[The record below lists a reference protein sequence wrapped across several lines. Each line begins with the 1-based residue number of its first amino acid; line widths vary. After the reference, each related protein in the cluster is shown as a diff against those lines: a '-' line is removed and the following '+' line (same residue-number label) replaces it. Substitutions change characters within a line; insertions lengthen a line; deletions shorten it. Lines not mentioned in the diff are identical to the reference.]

1 MTRTIFTDRSRIE
14 TAQHCMRERYLRY
27 HQNGVGLESARKPL
41 PLAVGGAV
49 HRGLE
54 VLLRGQMGIEWDGT
68 DRLFLH
74 DVEQA
79 AVDAAVADLAQY
91 KNALAVDPN
100 EQAAMA
106 APTDLTQQMAAT
118 ASELGVELDDPTL
131 KALYDT
137 QANGRSQFDEYL
149 WKEQSALVEGLVRA
163 YARRRLRPLLEEF
176 EVLEVERE
184 GTWEL
189 ARQDGV
195 GYVRFGTDYSIVFC
209 SRPDALLRSRSDNS
223 LYLMSFKTAASWDR
237 RKELDA
243 QHDMQGLSEGVEVE
257 RRLGEWWGMVV
268 IALDP
273 TDPSAKDAQDFCDKN
288 MSVPMR
294 EYLRALA
301 SPPRILGIRYEYMLK
316 GERWRDKELSARF
329 GFEVRS
335 QKSHLIRRYVARG
348 TAAKGSAFNL
358 GDECWSY
365 DYIKED
371 GGATNLYYAHWKPEP
386 VDDVKRWIDRLDASV
401 ESFTAYDSTT
411 DFLCEG
417 HEQRT
422 EAKVRGWKSEAQ
434 ALGYTTQ
441 HPLDAIFIPPITVYR
456 NDDDLR
462 DWLEQTEAQEVR
474 VAEAVAE
481 VNAATDQDD
490 ERSALN
496 RHFPMT
502 RRACSYPSECA
513 FVKICYGGEDLRR
526 DPLSSGK
533 FVTRIP
539 NHAAEVNRL

>member
-1 MTRTIFTDRSRIE
+1 MTRQIFTDRSRIE
-14 TAQHCMRERYLRY
+14 SFQRCNRLRWLEY
-27 HQNGVGLESARKPL
+27 HQSGMGLTPARKPL

-49 HRGLE
+49 HVGLE
-54 VLLRGQMGIEWDGT
+54 ALLREGQQEYD
-68 DRLFLH
+68 LFLRVP
-74 DVEQA
+74 VEGQT
-79 AVDAAVADLAQY
+79 AVVFSMGLEEHAVAAAITDLAQY
-91 KNALAVDPN
+91 RNALAVDPN
-100 EQAAMA
+100 EQAAML

-189 ARQDGV
+189 ASWKSNDPQTLDDPV
-195 GYVRFGTDYSIVFC
+195 LSDHSIVFC

-257 RRLGEWWGMVV
+257 RRLTDWWQLIHDYSGQLYENDKVTPISQAMVDYLS
-268 IALDP
+268 ALP
-273 TDPSAKDAQDFCDKN
+273 A
-288 MSVPMR
+288 
-294 EYLRALA
+294 
-301 SPPRILGIRYEYMLK
+301 PPRILGIRYEYMLK

-371 GGATNLYYAHWKPEP
+371 GGATNLYYGHWKPEA
-386 VDDVKRWIDRLDASV
+386 VDNVKRWIDRLDDSQEAMSA
-401 ESFTAYDSTT
+401 FDSTVGMEPRP
-411 DFLCEG
+411 L
-417 HEQRT
+417 
-422 EAKVRGWKSEAQ
+422 GWKSSAQ
-434 ALGYTTQ
+434 ALGYTSQ

-474 VAEAVAE
+474 IAEAVAE
-481 VNAATDQDD
+481 VNSATDQDD
-490 ERSALN
+490 ERSLLN

-539 NHAAEVNRL
+539 NHAAEVIG